1 MQTDLDSYSYLKLSE
16 NGTILLLW
24 MEIQIQKVEWNMDS
38 AEKGTNFHFQSE
50 RGSAYAYVLLHSY
63 YIHSLPPL
71 YTHFMKGLWP
81 CIFMFS
87 LGHIQKWYHCKN
99 RDFLP
104 PLPPFATDCHY
115 FFLPLPLMSRPKKWQ
130 SFLPKDKL

>member
-1 MQTDLDSYSYLKLSE
+1 
-16 NGTILLLW
+16 

-50 RGSAYAYVLLHSY
+50 RESAYAYVLLHSY

-81 CIFMFS
+81 CIFIFS

-99 RDFLP
+99 GDFLP
-104 PLPPFATDCHY
+104 PLPPFVTSCYY
-115 FFLPLPLMSRPKKWQ
+115 FFFTPPLDVKAQNVTTFSSKRQTIKYLLLLTWC
-130 SFLPKDKL
+130 FTKLYHKHL